1 MMWLLDKGSFID
13 DLVQYIVMKKTL
25 LTLAFVGVTTTIVHA
40 QQQTVRGLVVAA
52 EDGQPVIGATVVV
65 KGQTSIGVATNVDG
79 QFTLNVPKTATKL
92 IVSYVGYKAQEVEI
106 KPNLK
111 ITLQSEAK
119 TLDDLV
125 VVGYGSAR
133 KNASVVSSVVTVKA
147 KDLEAKPAPNPLEA
161 LQGKVS
167 GLQAFTN
174 SGEPS
179 EMGSMRIR
187 GNSTLSNISGASEPL
202 FILDGAPVSQA
213 TIRGLNAND
222 IATLQILKDAAAT
235 SIYGARAANG
245 VVYITTKRG
254 TAGDHANVTVRG
266 QYGIS
271 NLANRE
277 YFDSMMDRD
286 QLSKYLVEIGTTTQ
300 ANMDK
305 VLATYPGVDT
315 NWADYIYQKDRPS
328 YQTDIAVS
336 GGAGRTQY
344 YFSAALQDQK
354 GLRHGSEYRKNSFR
368 LNLNTEINKY
378 ISVGTNNSLSIDK
391 FRVNPYS
398 ANAVAGGLAM
408 LIQPWLSPYDAD
420 GNELP
425 QITGTT
431 RYTAGYLTSKDIR
444 KQGYTTL
451 NSNSFLQVKPI
462 QGLTFRSQF
471 GYEIR
476 NYEYDRLRL
485 PSFLGAL
492 NNGLRTLESGKII
505 TQNWTNTLEYK
516 FTLKD
521 KHNFIA
527 LAGQEFTD
535 YDYNSFSGTGQGLT
549 NDRLTAID
557 QTTTEKNFSGDTQQY
572 AFFSLFGR
580 LSYDYDG
587 RYFADL
593 TVRND
598 ASSRFGENN
607 RSATFWSLGLMWVA
621 KKEAFL
627 ENVKWLNDLRVK
639 FSLGTQGNAQIGN
652 YNAYA
657 LAGAVSQ
664 YNSVLGRGITA
675 AGNPN
680 LSWEK
685 QSSLSLG
692 FEGRMF
698 NRLNVNLEF
707 YRRVTSDM
715 LMSVPFPYYTGFIDS
730 NGRNDIIQNVG
741 EYENK
746 GIDLSVNYDLIKASN
761 GDGLSLYANINYNTD
776 KILSLFQGL
785 NYWAN
790 SSYSTGYVV
799 GQPVMYFSPI
809 WAGVN
814 SATGEP
820 QWYVPGSDPAVT
832 TKGTITSDFSEA
844 LEQNTGIRRYAPW
857 NGGFGLNGK
866 YKGFSLDAEFT
877 FSLGKYMQS
886 NDNYFFENPTVFPGF
901 NQRET
906 VMDYWKQPG
915 DVTAFPS
922 LKYDFTQ
929 FDSRMISNASF
940 ARLKTLTLGYTFSQ
954 SLLKG
959 QKILKGAKVYVTG
972 RNLLTFTKFQGVD
985 PELDTNNTLGAN
997 PNTKQIVFGVEL
1009 NF

>member
-1 MMWLLDKGSFID
+1 
-13 DLVQYIVMKKTL
+13 MKKTL

-79 QFTLNVPKTATKL
+79 QFVLNVPKTATKL

-111 ITLQSEAK
+111 ITLQGEAQ

-187 GNSTLSNISGASEPL
+187 GNSTLSNVDGASEPL

-222 IATLQILKDAAAT
+222 IATLQVLKDAAAT

-254 TAGDHANVTVRG
+254 KSGDHANVTVRG

-271 NLANRE
+271 NLANKD
-277 YFDSMMDRD
+277 YFDSMMNRD
-286 QLSKYLVEIGTTTQ
+286 QLAKYLVEVGSTTQ

-305 VLATYPGVDT
+305 ILATYPGVDT

-344 YFSAALQDQK
+344 YLSAALQDQK

-368 LNLNTEINKY
+368 LNLNTDINKY

-391 FRVNPYS
+391 YRVNPYTR
-398 ANAVAGGLAM
+398 NDVAGGLAM
-408 LIQPWLSPYDAD
+408 LIQPWFSPYDAD

-431 RYTAGYLTSKDIR
+431 RYTSGYLVSKDIR

-451 NSNSFLQVKPI
+451 NSNSFLQIKPI

-471 GYEIR
+471 GYELR

-485 PSFLGAL
+485 PSHLGAL
-492 NNGLRTLESGKII
+492 NNGLRNIRNAKII

-527 LAGQEFTD
+527 LAGHEFTD
-535 YDYNSFSGTGQGLT
+535 YDLNQFGGRGTGLT
-549 NDRLTAID
+549 NDQLTTID
-557 QTTTEKNFSGDTQQY
+557 KTTKEKDFDTDADVNMQQY
-572 AFFSLFGR
+572 AFLSFFGR

-657 LAGAVSQ
+657 LAGSESQ
-664 YNSVLGRGITA
+664 YNSVLGRGLTA

-692 FEGRMF
+692 FETRVLD
-698 NRLNVNLEF
+698 RLSVNLEL

-730 NGRNDIIQNVG
+730 DGRNDIIQNVG

-746 GIDLSVNYDLIKASN
+746 GIDLSVNYDIIRGKN

-776 KILSLFQGL
+776 KILSLFHGL
-785 NYWAN
+785 NYWSN
-790 SSYSTGYVV
+790 SGYSTGYAV
-799 GQPVMYFSPI
+799 GQPVMYYSPI

-814 SATGEP
+814 SATGAP

-832 TKGTITSDFSEA
+832 TKGTVTSDFSEA

-857 NGGFGLNGK
+857 NGGFGLNAK
-866 YKGFSLDAEFT
+866 YKGFNLDADFS

-886 NDNYFFENPTVFPGF
+886 NDNYFYENPTVFRMF

-906 VMDYWKQPG
+906 VMDYWKQAG

-922 LKYDFTQ
+922 LDYQFTQ

-940 ARLKTLTLGYTFSQ
+940 ARLKSLTLGYTVPQ
-954 SLLKG
+954 SLLGK
-959 QKILKGAKVYVTG
+959 QRVVKGAKVYVTG

-985 PELDTNNTLGAN
+985 PETDSNNTLGAN
-997 PNTKQIVFGVEL
+997 PNTKQFVVGVEL